1 MTFGASRYIRLAV
14 TCLVLSPGLATG
26 ATSQQA
32 PTSWVIGGGVGE
44 PWSGAMARSIA
55 VDDTSHPGALLP
67 QEVPAGHSVVRQVV
81 RSGLA
86 TMQRNLFD
94 YRWTLTKGPRLLEA
108 DTLSIGWHPRMWQS
122 GGANVNASPIMLG
135 LVDGDVLTSGFTHKA
150 KADGRPNAVTFF
162 TLDLGV
168 PVPVDSIVF
177 FPPQSG
183 LTSDNERQRELYP
196 RAYEVSRTNTPVEWL
211 IFEDESISTGSS
223 GYHPLEEILG
233 TTFAN
238 NNSIVSLTSDLRF
251 TRFLRFK
258 FGEVTTTTMVA
269 EIEVYGRGFPS
280 EARYLSQP
288 HAFGGPVSL
297 GRVTWRFTRFRQAPS
312 GEVFEDPTAPVEFV
326 LRTRAGLDPEP
337 KTFYIFDELGRQLE
351 VDEETYFAA
360 PRILES
366 LTEGIAGFRASRG
379 DDTES
384 WNNWSVAYSSS
395 GDEVRSSD
403 GRQYLQFAFEI
414 TTEDPLAFGVLD
426 SLAFEV
432 SPLLADSVL
441 GEISLDGADAFQAGP
456 IEVPLGVDTLFTYD
470 IRSVYG
476 SGAWAGFDGIEL
488 DVPSAARFIDLEIDG
503 APAVEGIDYYLDT
516 ADRRLRLLFPE
527 PFLRDALFRVRF
539 RSAIYQPSVFLEGRV
554 FSRDP
559 AVAGLPQSIEGGDA
573 RPDVASNDIQVVIG
587 ELRLRVLGKVQ
598 LSSSVLS
605 PNGDG
610 INDETA
616 VAFSLFGVEG
626 AALRVEVCDLTGRRL
641 AVLLNASAS
650 AGPFEPSWRGLDEAG
665 NLVAPGLYLVRV
677 EVDVDEGTMV
687 AIEPVA
693 VAY

>member
-1 MTFGASRYIRLAV
+1 MRLAV
-14 TCLVLSPGLATG
+14 TGLALSSGLATR
-26 ATSQQA
+26 ATTQQA
-32 PTSWVIGGGVGE
+32 PASWVVGGVGGVS
-44 PWSGAMARSIA
+44 WSAAMERSIA
-55 VDDTSHPGALLP
+55 FDDTSRPGALLP
-67 QEVPAGHSVVRQVV
+67 QEVPPGHSVVRQAV
-81 RSGLA
+81 RSGTA

-94 YRWTLTKGPRLLEA
+94 YRWTRTKGPRLLEA
-108 DTLSIGWHPRMWQS
+108 DTLQVGWHPRMWQS
-122 GGANVNASPIMLG
+122 GGANVNASPHMLG
-135 LVDGDVLTSGFTHKA
+135 LIDGDVLTSGFTHRA
-150 KADGRPNAVTFF
+150 KVDGRPNAVTFF

-238 NNSIVSLTSDLRF
+238 NSSIVSLTSDLRF

-280 EARYLSQP
+280 EARYLSRP
-288 HAFGGPVSL
+288 HAFDGPVSL

-312 GEVFEDPTAPVEFV
+312 GEVFEDPRAPVELV
-326 LRTRAGLDPEP
+326 LRTRAGSDPEP
-337 KTFYIFDELGRQLE
+337 KTFFIFDELGRQLE
-351 VDEETYFAA
+351 VDEGAYFDA

-379 DDTES
+379 DDRS
-384 WNNWSVAYSSS
+384 NWNNWSVPYVHS

-426 SLAFEV
+426 SLSFEV

-441 GEISLDGADAFQAGP
+441 GEISVEGADAFQAGP
-456 IEVPLGVDTLFTYD
+456 IEVPLGVDTLFAYD
-470 IRSVYG
+470 VRSVYG
-476 SGAWAGFDGIEL
+476 SGGWGGFDGIEL

-503 APAVEGIDYYLDT
+503 ALAVEGIDYSLET
-516 ADRRLRLLFPE
+516 ADGRLRLLFPE
-527 PFLRDALFRVRF
+527 SFRRDALFRVRF

-554 FSRDP
+554 FNRDP
-559 AVAGLPQSIEGGDA
+559 AVAGLPQSIEGGDV

-587 ELRLRVLGKVQ
+587 EARLRVLGKVQ

-616 VAFSLFGVEG
+616 VAFDLFGVRG
-626 AALRVEVCDLTGRRL
+626 AGLRVDVCDLSGRRL
-641 AVLLNASAS
+641 ALILDASAS
-650 AGPFEPSWRGLDEAG
+650 AGPFAPTWRGIDDAG
-665 NLVAPGLYLVRV
+665 NLVSPGLYLVRV